1 MREEVCLFHKFGF
14 CRKGDNCRGVHLR
27 EVCSKREC
35 DSRTCNKRHPRPC
48 KFFRNNDFCKFNSKC
63 SYSHSLPKYVSDQN
77 MKVEDLERKTGNLH
91 KQITEQNETIR
102 VLRNQLFESQK
113 REVDRL
119 QQQISDLKAIN
130 IEKEQAIKKLD
141 EKFCGIKEKYQET
154 ECPSKN
160 GDLEKESEEE
170 DLELKEDVD
179 LEDDVGPNNEFKTYR
194 TRLLK
199 NLNIFK
205 EEVKKLRSTYTQ
217 RIKSKVK
224 MFNESMQEGKEIVT
238 NDTFL
243 EVLKTFADYENTK
256 KIVKDDLIADIIFAI
271 DDIHNDT

>member
-1 MREEVCLFHKFGF
+1 
-14 CRKGDNCRGVHLR
+14 
-27 EVCSKREC
+27 
-35 DSRTCNKRHPRPC
+35 
-48 KFFRNNDFCKFNSKC
+48 
-63 SYSHSLPKYVSDQN
+63 
-77 MKVEDLERKTGNLH
+77 MKVEGLERKTGNLH

-170 DLELKEDVD
+170 DLELEEDVD

-217 RIKSKVK
+217 QIKSKVK
-224 MFNESMQEGKEIVT
+224 MFNESM
-238 NDTFL
+238 
-243 EVLKTFADYENTK
+243 
-256 KIVKDDLIADIIFAI
+256 
-271 DDIHNDT
+271 